1 MTRLQKKCFVFSMG
15 LHGLLAATLIVSAGF
30 SSRPEDSGLQ
40 VLSMIPANILDGAG
54 AHGGTP
60 AAAAPRMVMPATEP
74 EIVGRSPISKPK
86 EEEVVRPQTLPPPT
100 QARTRV
106 PPREITAPQHEAAPA
121 QQEAVSASPVA
132 KPSHVIVPTYTPAVG
147 MRMAKRTATASDSGP
162 SSSEAELNRLRQA
175 EKALSNLAEGVQ
187 GSGAEKTTVVVPGIG
202 GGGEASAGYNEVV
215 KSLYYRAW
223 VTDDSLNAGPAGPVA
238 LIVVERDGTIRSAEL
253 ITPSGDAALDKSVD
267 RALRRVSKLPAF
279 PEGAK
284 DEERTFRIRFN
295 LDAKRASQ

>member
-100 QARTRV
+100 QAR
-106 PPREITAPQHEAAPA
+106 
-121 QQEAVSASPVA
+121 
-132 KPSHVIVPTYTPAVG
+132 
-147 MRMAKRTATASDSGP
+147 
-162 SSSEAELNRLRQA
+162 
-175 EKALSNLAEGVQ
+175 
-187 GSGAEKTTVVVPGIG
+187 
-202 GGGEASAGYNEVV
+202 
-215 KSLYYRAW
+215 
-223 VTDDSLNAGPAGPVA
+223 
-238 LIVVERDGTIRSAEL
+238 
-253 ITPSGDAALDKSVD
+253 
-267 RALRRVSKLPAF
+267 
-279 PEGAK
+279 
-284 DEERTFRIRFN
+284 IRFAGCQAFARHCAD
-295 LDAKRASQ
+295 LHSRRRHEDGEKDGHSL